1 MRISSCITRNSK
13 DFSVFISEIKNKAKY
28 LSMTSYY
35 DMKYRNKIEK
45 YIKLLEIKTA
55 MYEMTNI
62 QSIR

>member
-1 MRISSCITRNSK
+1 
-13 DFSVFISEIKNKAKY
+13 
-28 LSMTSYY
+28 MTSYY